1 MMKAF
6 RFNFLAVLFLG
17 VAFILAGC
25 GPKAP
30 DRSLILWEQPSPEI
44 AAKAYARDGAGV
56 LRVFHVLPTG
66 SMEPFLTG
74 GDWIVV
80 DFGVPFTA
88 IKAGDL
94 LVYQANWLPA
104 DSPPVTHMAAARSG
118 PGWAMD
124 GIANRHYENG
134 TQTMMPADYRGK
146 VIQVYTKRKKT

>member
-1 MMKAF
+1 MKIAIRLLF
-6 RFNFLAVLFLG
+6 IVAVALLT
-17 VAFILAGC
+17 AC

-30 DRSLILWEQPSPEI
+30 DRSLILWEQPAPNI
-44 AAKAYARDGAGV
+44 AANAHASERPG
-56 LRVFHVLPTG
+56 LRAFHVLPTG

-80 DFGVPFTA
+80 DYGAPFA
-88 IKAGDL
+88 SIKAGDL

-104 DSPPVTHMAAARSG
+104 DAPPVTHMAAARSG

-134 TQTMMPADYRGK
+134 TQTMMPADFRGK